1 MILPAILY
9 TSALEPGRDIRGL
22 GVAAELANAMS
33 ARGGGALT
41 ILLALVSVW
50 VLFKTQLDL
59 LDGMTRGITDILWSG
74 SRRIREW
81 RGGDVRLVYYSVLLA
96 VVTWGLVALRLTQPI
111 ILLQLGANMAGVV
124 LAISSLHLL
133 YVNTKYLPEELKPP
147 LWRRAALVFTSIFY
161 GFFMYLW
168 LMGGLVPD
176 REKGFFFSVLRSV
189 TGG

>member
-1 MILPAILY
+1 M
-9 TSALEPGRDIRGL
+9 
-22 GVAAELANAMS
+22 
-33 ARGGGALT
+33 
-41 ILLALVSVW
+41 
-50 VLFKTQLDL
+50 
-59 LDGMTRGITDILWSG
+59 
-74 SRRIREW
+74 
-81 RGGDVRLVYYSVLLA
+81 
-96 VVTWGLVALRLTQPI
+96 WGLVALRLTQPI

-133 YVNTKYLPEELKPP
+133 YINTKYLPEELKPP

-176 REKGFFFSVLRSV
+176 RDKGFFFSILRSV